1 MASTGMN
8 ATMIEAKNSI
18 QKLPNPVVMY
28 RHNALLNGLHVL
40 CGGEDG
46 AHEVVVPNEHE
57 DEDGDGCHPGRTE
70 RQRST
75 AHRSW
80 SFVIDS
86 STKPDH
92 RQAPSTD
99 EVGAPHPGEAPAGAA
114 TWKLPVSPRS
124 SSNSVVGSYGDTRQA
139 VEGSAWDSVGCRR
152 IWKRSLQRP
161 TGPGGIPGP
170 VEPDERQ
177 RLGLETLEAVSTE
190 KKHAC

>member
-99 EVGAPHPGEAPAGAA
+99 EVGAPHPG
-114 TWKLPVSPRS
+114 
-124 SSNSVVGSYGDTRQA
+124 
-139 VEGSAWDSVGCRR
+139 
-152 IWKRSLQRP
+152 
-161 TGPGGIPGP
+161 
-170 VEPDERQ
+170 
-177 RLGLETLEAVSTE
+177 
-190 KKHAC
+190 